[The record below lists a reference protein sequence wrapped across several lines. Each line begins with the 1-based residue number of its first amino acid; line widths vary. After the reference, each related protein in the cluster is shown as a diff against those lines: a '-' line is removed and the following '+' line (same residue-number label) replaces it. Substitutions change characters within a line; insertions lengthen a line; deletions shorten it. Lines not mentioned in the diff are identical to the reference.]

1 MQYNPSLAAELVTL
15 ASIANAKVGSD
26 LPVVKDAII
35 ADLANPKYATEG
47 KWELVW
53 GPTLGTIDDNMLYV
67 AEHSQTKAI
76 AIVLRGTVMKSIS
89 SIWEDVPKGQSPFP
103 YGAPNGATV
112 STSYLHA
119 FEGMLSVADPS
130 GLTLELFLAQRSDDL
145 HGMKVYICG
154 HSQAGGLV
162 AMMLAWVM
170 AISESW
176 RNSGE
181 TLIAAYASAGPGSGN
196 PIFAD
201 WVTSKGNFFQIV
213 NPLDTIPFWYGE
225 IREVLSRNIPEA
237 LGTSLEDDAI
247 RVAVKGWADWSD
259 RFGPWSQPQ
268 TAIHLDHVQLP
279 PQVSYIDQAQN
290 QHHHNSYLYLMG
302 APMIDGLPPSILP
315 KYGPPQP
322 TRTS

>member
-26 LPVVKDAII
+26 LPIVKDAII
-35 ADLANPKYATEG
+35 ADLANPKYATGGE
-47 KWELVW
+47 WALVW
-53 GPTLGTIDDNMLYV
+53 GPTLGSIDDNMLYV
-67 AEHSQTKAI
+67 VEHSHTKAI

-89 SIWEDVPKGQSPFP
+89 SIWEDIPKGQSSFS
-103 YGAPNGATV
+103 YRAPNGATV

-119 FEGMLSVADPS
+119 FEGMLGVADLS
-130 GLTLELFLAQRSDDL
+130 GLTLELFLAQRSTDL
-145 HGMKVYICG
+145 HGMRVYICG

-170 AISESW
+170 GVASSW
-176 RNSGE
+176 KNSGE
-181 TLIAAYASAGPGSGN
+181 TLISAYASAGPGACN

-201 WVTSKGNFFQIV
+201 WIGSHNNFFQIV
-213 NPLDTIPFWYGE
+213 NPLDTIPFWYGN
-225 IREVLSRNIPEA
+225 IPEVLNQSIPEA

-247 RVAVKGWADWSD
+247 RVAIKGWADWSE
-259 RFGPWSQPQ
+259 RFGPWAQPQ
-268 TAIHLDHVQLP
+268 TVIRLDHVQLP

-315 KYGPPQP
+315 EYGPPQP
-322 TRTS
+322 TKTS